1 MYWSVRTL
9 LTTAVGC
16 RTTFCSQGSC
26 LLHQGSWECVAG
38 VSWLTTS
45 MSTSTSY
52 THSWLDLR
60 HTQRR
65 IPLTLEARQHCLK
78 TQLTNGNARAYQEFR
93 QRTSC

>member
-16 RTTFCSQGSC
+16 RTTFCSRGSC

-45 MSTSTSY
+45 TSTSTSY
-52 THSWLDLR
+52 TINNEKPIPGSIFATPSAVSQLHWKLDNIASRL
-60 HTQRR
+60 
-65 IPLTLEARQHCLK
+65 
-78 TQLTNGNARAYQEFR
+78 N
-93 QRTSC
+93 